1 MPYYPT
7 GKDRDSYISG
17 IRPGCRFGALH
28 DVNKRR
34 DNLPEHVFATIRD
47 QVINEERVRLV
58 DEESRA
64 LVRLQLASGQ
74 HGKRMA
80 GGATGDEQ
88 REMKR
93 MENIE
98 SISARYRALLE
109 LYSQEMEQWKA
120 ELALRGLTVQM

>member
-17 IRPGCRFGALH
+17 IRPGCKFGCFH

-34 DNLPEHVFATIRD
+34 DNLPDHVFATIRD

-58 DEESRA
+58 DEEARA
-64 LVRLQLASGQ
+64 LVRLQLASGNR
-74 HGKRMA
+74 GKRMA

-93 MENIE
+93 MEKLE
-98 SISARYRALLE
+98 SISSRYRALLE